1 MRKLVVFIIIV
12 LLLIFI
18 FLLKG
23 ENVFFNVL
31 QPIQKSFYQL
41 EAPSLS
47 GDEFYRQLKIE
58 NVKLKK
64 IQVENE
70 IIRDHFNFLDKTK
83 DNSVLARV
91 IGKKSIAG
99 FKWLLL
105 DQGADKG
112 IESGLAVVD
121 QNGVLIGV
129 IVKVKDSVSYF
140 QPIFD
145 QHLSLSADIITYDPL
160 SQLPLESDINNPR
173 IVSGIIQGEYG
184 LTLKMKYVP
193 LDKRINIGD
202 AVITTGLEDNIRWGI
217 VIGQV
222 MEINKKPND
231 IFQEVI
237 VKPLL
242 TPNSKIVSIILLQ

>member
-23 ENVFFNVL
+23 ENIFFDVL

-41 EAPSLS
+41 ETPSLS

-70 IIRDHFNFLDKTK
+70 IIRNHFNFLDKTK

-91 IGKKSIAG
+91 IGKKSMAG

-140 QPIFD
+140 QLIFD

-242 TPNSKIVSIILLQ
+242 TPNSKIVSIILPQ

>member
-1 MRKLVVFIIIV
+1 MKKPIVFIII

-23 ENVFFNVL
+23 ENVFFDFL
-31 QPIQKSFYQL
+31 LPIQNFFYQL

-47 GDEFYRQLKIE
+47 GDEFYHQLKIE

-83 DNSVLARV
+83 DNSILARV
-91 IGKKSIAG
+91 IGRKSVAG
-99 FKWLLL
+99 FKWFLL
-105 DQGADKG
+105 DQGANNG
-112 IESGLAVVD
+112 IKSGLAVVD

-129 IVKVKDSVSYF
+129 VAKVKDSISYS

-145 QHLSLSADIITYDPL
+145 QHLFLAVDIITYNPL
-160 SQLPLESDINNPR
+160 TQLPLENDISNPK
-173 IVSGIIQGEYG
+173 IASGIIQGEYG
-184 LTLKMKYVP
+184 LTLKIKYIP
-193 LDKRINIGD
+193 LDKKINIGD
-202 AVITTGLEDNIRWGI
+202 SVITTGLEDNIRWGI

-242 TPNSKIVSIILLQ
+242 IPNPKIVSIILPQ

>member
-23 ENVFFNVL
+23 ENVFFKIL

-41 EAPSLS
+41 EASSLS

-70 IIRDHFNFLDKTK
+70 VIRDHFNFLDKTK

-91 IGKKSIAG
+91 IGQKSVAG

-112 IESGLAVVD
+112 IEPGLAVVD

-129 IVKVKDSVSYF
+129 VVKVKDSVSYS

-145 QHLSLSADIITYDPL
+145 QHLALAADIITYDPL
-160 SQLPLESDINNPR
+160 TQLPLESDINNPG
-173 IVSGIIQGEYG
+173 IVSGVIQGEYG

-242 TPNSKIVSIILLQ
+242 TPKPKIVSIILPQ

>member
-1 MRKLVVFIIIV
+1 MRKLVVFIVIV

-23 ENVFFNVL
+23 ENVFFKVL

-58 NVKLKK
+58 NVQLKK

-91 IGKKSIAG
+91 IGQRSVAG

-112 IESGLAVVD
+112 IEPGLAVVD
-121 QNGVLIGV
+121 QNGILIGV
-129 IVKVKDSVSYF
+129 IVKVKDSVSYS

-145 QHLSLSADIITYDPL
+145 QHLSLSADIITYNPL
-160 SQLPLESDINNPR
+160 TQLPLENDINNPG

-242 TPNSKIVSIILLQ
+242 TPNPKIVSIILPQ

>member
-1 MRKLVVFIIIV
+1 VIIII
-12 LLLIFI
+12 LLFIFV

-23 ENVFFNVL
+23 ENIFFKVL

-41 EAPSLS
+41 EAPALS

-64 IQVENE
+64 IQIENE

-83 DNSVLARV
+83 DNSILARI
-91 IGKKSIAG
+91 IGQKSVAG

-112 IESGLAVVD
+112 IEPGLAIVD
-121 QNGVLIGV
+121 QNGVLMGV
-129 IVKVKDSVSYF
+129 VVKVKDSVSYS
-140 QPIFD
+140 QLIFD
-145 QHLSLSADIITYDPL
+145 QHLSLSADIITYDSL
-160 SQLPLESDINNPR
+160 SQLSSENDINNPEV
-173 IVSGIIQGEYG
+173 VSGIIQGEYG

-193 LDKRINIGD
+193 LDKKISIGD

-242 TPNSKIVSIILLQ
+242 MPNPKIVSIILPQ

>member
-1 MRKLVVFIIIV
+1 MRKLVVFIIII

-31 QPIQKSFYQL
+31 QPIQNFFYQL

-47 GDEFYRQLKIE
+47 GDEFYRQLIIE

-70 IIRDHFNFLDKTK
+70 ILRDHFNFLDKTK

-91 IGKKSIAG
+91 IGQKSVAG

-105 DQGADKG
+105 DQGENKG
-112 IESGLAVVD
+112 IEPGLAVVD

-129 IVKVKDSVSYF
+129 VVKVKDSISYS

-145 QHLSLSADIITYDPL
+145 QHLSLAADIITYDPL
-160 SQLPLESDINNPR
+160 TQLPLESDINNPR
-173 IVSGIIQGEYG
+173 VVSGIIQGEYG

-242 TPNSKIVSIILLQ
+242 TPNPKIVSIILPQ

>member
-1 MRKLVVFIIIV
+1 MRKLVVFIIII

-23 ENVFFNVL
+23 ENVFFKVL

-91 IGKKSIAG
+91 IGQKSVAG
-99 FKWLLL
+99 FKWHLL
-105 DQGADKG
+105 DQGAGQG
-112 IESGLAVVD
+112 IELGLAVVD

-129 IVKVKDSVSYF
+129 IVKVKDSVSYY

-145 QHLSLSADIITYDPL
+145 QHLSLSADIITYNPL
-160 SQLPLESDINNPR
+160 TQLPLENDINNPE

-242 TPNSKIVSIILLQ
+242 IPNPKIVSIVLPQ

>member
-23 ENVFFNVL
+23 ENIFFDVL

-41 EAPSLS
+41 ETPSLS

-70 IIRDHFNFLDKTK
+70 IIRNHFNFLDKTK

-91 IGKKSIAG
+91 IGKKSMAG

-140 QPIFD
+140 QLIFD

-202 AVITTGLEDNIRWGI
+202 AVITTGLEDSIR
-217 VIGQV
+217 
-222 MEINKKPND
+222 
-231 IFQEVI
+231 
-237 VKPLL
+237 
-242 TPNSKIVSIILLQ
+242 

>member
-23 ENVFFNVL
+23 ENVFFDIL

-64 IQVENE
+64 AQVENE

-83 DNSVLARV
+83 DNNVLARV
-91 IGKKSIAG
+91 IGQESVAG
-99 FKWLLL
+99 FKWYLL
-105 DQGADKG
+105 DQGVEKG
-112 IESGLAVVD
+112 IKSGLAVVD
-121 QNGVLIGV
+121 QSGVLIGV

-160 SQLPLESDINNPR
+160 TQLPLESDINNPGV
-173 IVSGIIQGEYG
+173 VSGIIQGEYG

-242 TPNSKIVSIILLQ
+242 TPNPKIVSIILQQ

>member
-1 MRKLVVFIIIV
+1 MVIAV
-12 LLLIFI
+12 LLFIFI
-18 FLLKG
+18 FFLKG
-23 ENVFFNVL
+23 ENIFFNVL
-31 QPIQKSFYQL
+31 LPIQKSFYQL

-70 IIRDHFNFLDKTK
+70 VIRDHFNFLDKTK

-91 IGKKSIAG
+91 IGQKSVAG

-112 IESGLAVVD
+112 IEPGLAVVD

-129 IVKVKDSVSYF
+129 VVKVKDSVSYS

-145 QHLSLSADIITYDPL
+145 QHLSLAVDIITYDPL
-160 SQLPLESDINNPR
+160 TQLPLENDINNPG

-184 LTLKMKYVP
+184 LTLKMKYIP

-242 TPNSKIVSIILLQ
+242 TPNTKIVSIILP

>member
-1 MRKLVVFIIIV
+1 MKKPIVFIII

-31 QPIQKSFYQL
+31 LPIQNFFYQL

-47 GDEFYRQLKIE
+47 GDEFYHQLKIE

-83 DNSVLARV
+83 DNSILARI
-91 IGKKSIAG
+91 IGQKSVAG
-99 FKWLLL
+99 FKWFLL
-105 DQGADKG
+105 DQGANNG
-112 IESGLAVVD
+112 IKPGLAVVD

-129 IVKVKDSVSYF
+129 VAKVKDSISYS

-145 QHLSLSADIITYDPL
+145 QHLFLAVDIITYNPL
-160 SQLPLESDINNPR
+160 TQLPLENDISNPK
-173 IVSGIIQGEYG
+173 IASGIIQGEYG
-184 LTLKMKYVP
+184 LTLKIKYIP
-193 LDKRINIGD
+193 LDKKINIGD

-242 TPNSKIVSIILLQ
+242 IPNPKIVSIILPQ

>member
-1 MRKLVVFIIIV
+1 MRKLIVFIII

-18 FLLKG
+18 FFLKG

-31 QPIQKSFYQL
+31 LPIQNFFYQL

-47 GDEFYRQLKIE
+47 GDEFYHQLKIE

-83 DNSVLARV
+83 DNSILARV
-91 IGKKSIAG
+91 IGRKSVAG
-99 FKWLLL
+99 FKWFLL
-105 DQGADKG
+105 DQGANNG
-112 IESGLAVVD
+112 IKPGLAVVD

-129 IVKVKDSVSYF
+129 VAKVKDSVSYS

-145 QHLSLSADIITYDPL
+145 QHLFLAADIITYNPL
-160 SQLPLESDINNPR
+160 TQLPLENDINNPE

-184 LTLKMKYVP
+184 STLKMKYIP
-193 LDKRINIGD
+193 LDKKINIGD
-202 AVITTGLEDNIRWGI
+202 SVITTGLEDNIRWGI

-242 TPNSKIVSIILLQ
+242 IPNPKIVSIILPQ

>member
-1 MRKLVVFIIIV
+1 MKKPIVFIII

-23 ENVFFNVL
+23 ENVFFDFL
-31 QPIQKSFYQL
+31 LPIQNFFYQL

-47 GDEFYRQLKIE
+47 GDEFYHQLKIE

-83 DNSVLARV
+83 DNSILARI
-91 IGKKSIAG
+91 IGQKSVAG
-99 FKWLLL
+99 FKWFLL
-105 DQGADKG
+105 DQGANNG
-112 IESGLAVVD
+112 IKPGLAVVD

-129 IVKVKDSVSYF
+129 VAKVKDSISYS

-145 QHLSLSADIITYDPL
+145 QHLFLAVDIITYNPL
-160 SQLPLESDINNPR
+160 TQLPLENDISNPK
-173 IVSGIIQGEYG
+173 IASGIIQGEYG
-184 LTLKMKYVP
+184 LTLKIKYIP
-193 LDKRINIGD
+193 LDKKINIGD

-242 TPNSKIVSIILLQ
+242 IPNPKIVSIILPQ

>member
-1 MRKLVVFIIIV
+1 MRKLIVFIII

-23 ENVFFNVL
+23 ENVFFDFL
-31 QPIQKSFYQL
+31 LPIQNFFYQL

-47 GDEFYRQLKIE
+47 GDEFYNQLKIE

-70 IIRDHFNFLDKTK
+70 IIRDHFNFLDETK
-83 DNSVLARV
+83 DNSILARI
-91 IGKKSIAG
+91 IGQKSVAG
-99 FKWLLL
+99 FKWFLL
-105 DQGADKG
+105 DQGANNG
-112 IESGLAVVD
+112 IKPGLAVVD

-129 IVKVKDSVSYF
+129 VAKVKDSISYS

-145 QHLSLSADIITYDPL
+145 QHLFLAVDIITYNPL
-160 SQLPLESDINNPR
+160 TQLPSKNDISNPK
-173 IVSGIIQGEYG
+173 IASGIIQGEYG
-184 LTLKMKYVP
+184 LTLKIKYIP
-193 LDKRINIGD
+193 LDKKINIGD

-242 TPNSKIVSIILLQ
+242 IPNPKIVSIILPQ